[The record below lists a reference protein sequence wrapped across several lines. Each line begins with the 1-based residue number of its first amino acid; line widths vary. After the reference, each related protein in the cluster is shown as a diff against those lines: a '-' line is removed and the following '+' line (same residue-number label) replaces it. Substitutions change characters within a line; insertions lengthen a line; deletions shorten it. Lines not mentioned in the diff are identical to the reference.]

1 MKSFFKFL
9 SFEGFFYLLGAL
21 GGIIIARLYGVE
33 FRGLLAE
40 YRLYGGVLFAIFF
53 SGYKLN
59 LLSKFNSKNY
69 IELLNLNTYSVL
81 LLSILIFF
89 PLLIIGY
96 FSGYDFIL
104 IVAVIF
110 HATLFCIIDYNHALI
125 TSMRKIKYAYVLLIF
140 PIFLYVITIFLFKNF
155 LDKNPILVYILPF
168 LYQGIIIFFIA
179 SYKNFFKK
187 IQIKKLGLN
196 IKNAFSYVPYYGTI
210 AVVSY
215 LPGLFL
221 INDTAQLAF
230 FSVAH
235 SLTIPLLKIPRIV
248 GNFSFFDFKRTD
260 EKVFDRFV
268 LYTLIIMILLA
279 FTFFFISD
287 YIIILLFSEK
297 FALSSVPFKILVL
310 SLPLTLLISRMES
323 KFFTEDKKN
332 ISVIVVLLSLSV
344 FIPLFFKQN
353 LNAVTISI
361 FFSIYRLIM
370 TMLFLIFTI
379 RTFKIKFNF

>member
-1 MKSFFKFL
+1 M
-9 SFEGFFYLLGAL
+9 SFESFFYLLGAL

-81 LLSILIFF
+81 LLSTLIFF

-96 FSGYDFIL
+96 FLGYDFIL

-110 HATLFCIIDYNHALI
+110 HATLFCVIDYNHALI
-125 TSMRKIKYAYVLLIF
+125 TSMRKIKYAYAVLIF

-179 SYKNFFKK
+179 SYKNFLKK

-196 IKNAFSYVPYYGTI
+196 IKNAFSYAPYYGTI

-268 LYTLIIMILLA
+268 LYTVIIMILLA

-310 SLPLTLLISRMES
+310 SLPLTVLISRMES
-323 KFFTEDKKN
+323 KFFTENKKN
-332 ISVIVVLLSLSV
+332 ISVIVVLLSLLV

>member
-1 MKSFFKFL
+1 L

-179 SYKNFFKK
+179 SYKNFLKK

>member
-1 MKSFFKFL
+1 M

-179 SYKNFFKK
+179 SYKNFLKK

>member
-1 MKSFFKFL
+1 M

-69 IELLNLNTYSVL
+69 IELLNLNTYSLL
-81 LLSILIFF
+81 LLSTLIFF

-96 FSGYDFIL
+96 FLGYDFIL

-110 HATLFCIIDYNHALI
+110 HATLFCVIDYNHALI
-125 TSMRKIKYAYVLLIF
+125 TSMRKIKYAYALLIF

-168 LYQGIIIFFIA
+168 LYQGVIIFFIA
-179 SYKNFFKK
+179 SYKNFLKK

-310 SLPLTLLISRMES
+310 SLPLTVLISRMES
-323 KFFTEDKKN
+323 KFFTENKKN
-332 ISVIVVLLSLSV
+332 ISVIVVLLSLLV

>member
-1 MKSFFKFL
+1 M

-81 LLSILIFF
+81 LLSTLICI
-89 PLLIIGY
+89 PLLIFGN
-96 FSGYDFIL
+96 FAGYDFIL

-125 TSMRKIKYAYVLLIF
+125 TSLRKIKYAYVLLIS
-140 PIFLYVITIFLFKNF
+140 PIFLYVTTIFLFKNF
-155 LDKNPILVYILPF
+155 LNKHSILVYILPF
-168 LYQGIIIFFIA
+168 LYQGIIIFIIA
-179 SYKNFFKK
+179 TYKNFLKK

-260 EKVFDRFV
+260 KKVFDKFV
-268 LYTLIIMILLA
+268 LYTMIIMILLA

-297 FALSSVPFKILVL
+297 FALSSMPFKILVL
-310 SLPLTLLISRMES
+310 SLPLTVLISRMES
-323 KFFTEDKKN
+323 KFFTENKKN
-332 ISVIVVLLSLSV
+332 TSVIVVLLSLSV